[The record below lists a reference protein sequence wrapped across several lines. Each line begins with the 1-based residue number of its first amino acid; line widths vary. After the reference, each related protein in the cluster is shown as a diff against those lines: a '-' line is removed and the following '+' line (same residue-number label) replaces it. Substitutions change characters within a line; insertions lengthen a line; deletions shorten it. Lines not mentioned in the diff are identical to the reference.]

1 MLSNLLFLFKSIFL
15 SYKYKFKKD
24 ERNKHLTF
32 TFWYRLL
39 KSKIKLF
46 ILNVKLYNA
55 KFWKAYYGVRT
66 FLFTRGTHWEWYV
79 LLGYLWLL
87 FFWEAETL
95 LRWFLDIPTGSFSD
109 LLHFPDV
116 VTVYSF
122 SLVALHN
129 LVMWYIFFVLG
140 VVCWSILG
148 IVRDFSWRKPSLET
162 NLPLLFHVT
171 NASNFI
177 VFLKAI
183 FYFVFFRAFYFSS
196 YYWAAYVEESFFF
209 IEEFLAYQFSHLR
222 AVLLGKTKELKG
234 WEERL
239 VEYDKYYEDNIL
251 RFYFSSLLIGTKV
264 YFNDYDRTFSVLK
277 MSFTDVFNLLLGKKT
292 DLFLFSFSSKA
303 EFLNDDFS
311 RLLRSLRFKHSSLLE
326 LIWAGFPIV
335 IIGFI
340 LLPSLILLYSLD
352 EELDP
357 YITVKVIGHQWYWTY
372 EIDASITEKYL
383 DLSSNSYGSAFLDAV
398 ALEFSTLKTLFY
410 GIPTKQTNHVALEH
424 YLQDKYIYKTRF
436 YSYSFDSYLTV
447 EEELSKGARRLLEVD
462 NHLFV
467 PSNVVIRFLVT
478 SSDVLHSWSVPE
490 AGIKV
495 DAVPGRL
502 NQMVTWFVSP
512 GSYYGQCSE
521 LCGVGHGFM
530 PIAVDVM
537 FYDEWLEMF
546 KKKADLISETT
557 LGEES

>member
-1 MLSNLLFLFKSIFL
+1 
-15 SYKYKFKKD
+15 
-24 ERNKHLTF
+24 
-32 TFWYRLL
+32 
-39 KSKIKLF
+39 
-46 ILNVKLYNA
+46 
-55 KFWKAYYGVRT
+55 
-66 FLFTRGTHWEWYV
+66 
-79 LLGYLWLL
+79 
-87 FFWEAETL
+87 
-95 LRWFLDIPTGSFSD
+95 
-109 LLHFPDV
+109 
-116 VTVYSF
+116 
-122 SLVALHN
+122 
-129 LVMWYIFFVLG
+129 
-140 VVCWSILG
+140 
-148 IVRDFSWRKPSLET
+148 
-162 NLPLLFHVT
+162 
-171 NASNFI
+171 
-177 VFLKAI
+177 
-183 FYFVFFRAFYFSS
+183 
-196 YYWAAYVEESFFF
+196 
-209 IEEFLAYQFSHLR
+209 
-222 AVLLGKTKELKG
+222 
-234 WEERL
+234 
-239 VEYDKYYEDNIL
+239 
-251 RFYFSSLLIGTKV
+251 
-264 YFNDYDRTFSVLK
+264 
-277 MSFTDVFNLLLGKKT
+277 
-292 DLFLFSFSSKA
+292 
-303 EFLNDDFS
+303 
-311 RLLRSLRFKHSSLLE
+311 
-326 LIWAGFPIV
+326 
-335 IIGFI
+335 
-340 LLPSLILLYSLD
+340 LYSLD